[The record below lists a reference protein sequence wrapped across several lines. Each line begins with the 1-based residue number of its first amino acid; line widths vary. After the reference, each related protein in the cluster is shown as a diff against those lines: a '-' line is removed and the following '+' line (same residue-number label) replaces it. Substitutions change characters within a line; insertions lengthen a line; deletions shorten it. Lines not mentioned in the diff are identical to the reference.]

1 MPDFLTLHTE
11 EAAHSFPCPPQAVL
25 VLGSSEGCDLAFDGD
40 DIAPRHMEIRRLE
53 DTRFQLR
60 SLSAAHRLNVNGVT
74 AAELEVET
82 PFRLRLGGDVIDFA
96 LATEAPKVSTTS
108 PGTRRR
114 DYMLGGSARARQRSA
129 PAPVPAPESA
139 HEPEP
144 ALIAAPVVVP
154 PPFPSPP
161 PPPVN
166 HVRVLQPVSDP
177 SKAAPVTVPKPSE
190 GWWVVGVLAGFMAPA
205 AIYFGYP
212 FLFLNPMVPI
222 SEAPKP
228 KAIEVPTPQPVVKPT
243 VPPVPAA
250 RTDTYREDALAA
262 AKAFLD
268 SWSEN
273 DASGVLRFVSPAP
286 ANYFEMP
293 NPASEAVLRLEEA
306 FRDHWPQRAIRA
318 DGSPEASRASE
329 SRYEITQR
337 YLFDLHGLNQRHAAG
352 SGTLFVTLEHVA
364 PKTWLVTRAADKIE
378 LQTTEPSREAFSPA
392 TSLRDLKPV
401 LSEEERMLKAKD
413 DLAMLVKAG
422 DAKATLAAILENAA
436 KNPNQ
441 TYWRFATDQ
450 ICDALSRA
458 LFATGEWPDPTCLTE
473 VQKLCEMGVPSAM
486 LLQGHLLRAG
496 YLLPRNIAEG
506 EVLYR
511 KAYET
516 TKSREARF
524 YYAEAL
530 FIGGEHQRASAIAL
544 ATMVGSKHPLEAYL
558 AAHLLWKKA
567 ELDPSLWQQVYEIA
581 ARAATQH
588 PPAKNLA
595 GLVLLKHGQTTKER
609 QAGFTL
615 IQKAAVEGVTEAMK
629 NLSACYEYGDGCERN
644 EAEADAWKKKAASTP
659 PHPKRHYSD
668 FE

>member
-25 VLGSSEGCDLAFDGD
+25 VLGSSEACDLAFDGD
-40 DIAPRHMEIRRLE
+40 DIAPRHVEIRRLE

-96 LATEAPKVSTTS
+96 LATEAPKASTTYV
-108 PGTRRR
+108 GNRRR
-114 DYMLGGSARARQRSA
+114 DYMLGGSARVRQRSSPA
-129 PAPVPAPESA
+129 PAPASEP
-139 HEPEP
+139 EPEP
-144 ALIAAPVVVP
+144 APIAAPVVVP

-177 SKAAPVTVPKPSE
+177 PKAAPVTVPKSSE
-190 GWWVVGVLAGFMAPA
+190 GWWVVAVLAGLLAPA
-205 AIYFGYP
+205 AIYFGYQ
-212 FLFLNPMVPI
+212 FLFPHPTATV

-228 KAIEVPTPQPVVKPT
+228 KAIEASAPKPVVKPT
-243 VPPVPAA
+243 PPPTPAPP
-250 RTDTYREDALAA
+250 TDTYREDALAA

-306 FRDHWPQRAIRA
+306 FRDHWPQRTLRA
-318 DGSPEASRASE
+318 DGSPEASRAGE
-329 SRYEITQR
+329 SRFEITQR
-337 YLFDLHGLNQRHAAG
+337 YLFDLRGLNKRHTTGA
-352 SGTLFVTLEHVA
+352 GTLFLTLERVA
-364 PKTWLVTRAADKIE
+364 PKTWLVTHATDKIE
-378 LQTTEPSREAFSPA
+378 LQTTEPSRDAFSPA
-392 TSLRDLKPV
+392 VSLRNLKPV
-401 LSEEERMLKAKD
+401 LSEDELKLKAKD
-413 DLAMLVKAG
+413 DLALLVKAG
-422 DAKATLAAILENAA
+422 DAKATLTAILENAA
-436 KNPNQ
+436 KHPNE
-441 TYWRFATDQ
+441 TFWRFATDQ
-450 ICDALSRA
+450 TCDALSRA
-458 LFATGEWPDPTCLTE
+458 LFATGEWPDPTCLAE
-473 VQKLCEMGVPSAM
+473 VQKLSELGVPSAM

-544 ATMVGSKHPLEAYL
+544 ATMVSSKHPLEAYL

-615 IQKAAVEGVTEAMK
+615 IQKAAEEGVTEAMK
-629 NLSACYEYGDGCERN
+629 NLSACYEYGDGCPRHP
-644 EAEADAWKKKAASTP
+644 AEAAAWKKKAETTP
-659 PHPKRHYSD
+659 PLPKKHFSE
-668 FE
+668 FESL

>member
-25 VLGSSEGCDLAFDGD
+25 VLGSSDSCDIAFDGEE
-40 DIAPRHMEIRRLE
+40 IAPHHVEIRRLE

-96 LATEAPKVSTTS
+96 LATEAPKSS
-108 PGTRRR
+108 SGSAGSRRR
-114 DYMLGGSARARQRSA
+114 DYMLGGSARVRQRSSPA
-129 PAPVPAPESA
+129 PAAAP
-139 HEPEP
+139 EPEP
-144 ALIAAPVVVP
+144 APIAAPIVVP

-166 HVRVLQPVSDP
+166 HVRVLQSVSDP
-177 SKAAPVTVPKPSE
+177 SNAAPITVPKSSE
-190 GWWVVGVLAGFMAPA
+190 GWWVVAVLAGLLAPA
-205 AIYFGYP
+205 AIYFGYQ
-212 FLFLNPMVPI
+212 FLFPHPTAAVIETPKPEAI
-222 SEAPKP
+222 EAPAPKP
-228 KAIEVPTPQPVVKPT
+228 VIKPTP
-243 VPPVPAA
+243 PPAPAPP
-250 RTDTYREDALAA
+250 TDTDREDALAA

-306 FRDHWPQRAIRA
+306 FRDHWPQRTIRT
-318 DGSPEASRASE
+318 DGTAEASRAGE
-329 SRYEITQR
+329 SRFEITQR
-337 YLFDLHGLNQRHAAG
+337 YLFDLHGLNKRHATG
-352 SGTLFVTLEHVA
+352 SGTLFLTLERVA
-364 PKTWLVTRAADKIE
+364 PKTWLVTRATDKIE
-378 LQTTEPSREAFSPA
+378 LKTTEPSRDAFSPA

-401 LSEEERMLKAKD
+401 LSEEERTLKAKD

-422 DAKATLAAILENAA
+422 NAKATLTAILENAA
-436 KNPNQ
+436 KHPNE
-441 TYWRFATDQ
+441 TFWRFATDQ
-450 ICDALSRA
+450 TCDALSRA
-458 LFATGEWPDPTCLTE
+458 LFAHGEWPDPTCLVE
-473 VQKLCEMGVPSAM
+473 VQKLSDLGVPTAM
-486 LLQGHLLRAG
+486 LLHGHLLRGG
-496 YLLPRNIAEG
+496 YLFPRNTAEG

-524 YYAEAL
+524 YYAESL

-544 ATMVGSKHPLEAYL
+544 ATMVSSKHPLEAYL

-567 ELDPSLWQQVYEIA
+567 ELDPSLWQQVYETA

-615 IQKAAVEGVTEAMK
+615 IQKAAEEGVTEAMK

-644 EAEADAWKKKAASTP
+644 ETEAEAWKKKAASTP
-659 PHPKRHYSD
+659 PPPKRHFSE